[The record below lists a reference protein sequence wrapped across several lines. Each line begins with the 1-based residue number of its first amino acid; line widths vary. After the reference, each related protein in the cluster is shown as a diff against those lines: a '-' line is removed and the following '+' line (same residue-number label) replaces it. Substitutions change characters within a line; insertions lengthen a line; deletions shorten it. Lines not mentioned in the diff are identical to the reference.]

1 MFTLHAMNI
10 DILKHNTIKSSLNM
24 SYASKGTGLFRL
36 KFEAMF
42 DFEQLVGSFL
52 NTDKVKTFPQS
63 AAWLLRVTHPHKV
76 VTSP

>member
-1 MFTLHAMNI
+1 
-10 DILKHNTIKSSLNM
+10 M